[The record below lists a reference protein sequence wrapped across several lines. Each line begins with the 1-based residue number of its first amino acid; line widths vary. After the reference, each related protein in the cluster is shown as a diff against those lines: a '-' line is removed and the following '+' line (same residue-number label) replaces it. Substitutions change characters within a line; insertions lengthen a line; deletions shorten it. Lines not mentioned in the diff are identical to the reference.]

1 MSMFACGPWATLGDN
16 VGVSGNP
23 STERPKT
30 DTKARH
36 ANKSAKPKPTPS
48 SQSSDTWTSRCRMC
62 SLHPAGTRWFVM
74 CGRVCVCPH
83 VAYMHVRAREAH
95 ARRVLVFL
103 YVHVQRALRVVSHH
117 HRSFQP
123 RTTRTSS
130 RHTHTHTQPRTHHT
144 TPHPRTH
151 ATRRTPTPQT
161 YIHIY
166 THTHLHARRTCAWS
180 WTCTTRART
189 LAALWGSVP
198 HPSRPPQA

>member
-74 CGRVCVCPH
+74 CGRVCVCVRMWRTCMCAHERRTPAESWCFCMCMCSARCAWYHTIIGLSSRAPH
-83 VAYMHVRAREAH
+83 VQA
-95 ARRVLVFL
+95 
-103 YVHVQRALRVVSHH
+103 QD
-117 HRSFQP
+117 
-123 RTTRTSS
+123 T
-130 RHTHTHTQPRTHHT
+130 HTHTHNHEHT
-144 TPHPRTH
+144 TPHRTH
-151 ATRRTPTPQT
+151 AHMPQDAHPRRRRT
-161 YIHIY
+161 YIY
-166 THTHLHARRTCAWS
+166 THIRTCTLGVHAHGHGRARRE
-180 WTCTTRART
+180 RA
-189 LAALWGSVP
+189 
-198 HPSRPPQA
+198 H